1 MCGIFCLPQGFE
13 GLPEDR
19 APWCGV
25 PHDIHQTLLW
35 DLQNKPRR
43 GSIASDIHAFVSVG
57 STSEAPLFVF
67 TCALLRLPDGRKPQ
81 VKGVY
86 AFQKD
91 EPNTS
96 DKGWERRIIRR
107 SCDGLLLGVGV
118 DCHIVLCNQ
127 AVPLACLTQ
136 ESSYMQSMYVFMYAP
151 GVCHSSRM
159 RTGTSDSISANS
171 VEGDIDDP
179 IVPCNLRD

>member
-25 PHDIHQTLLW
+25 PHDTIHQTLLW

-43 GSIASDIHAFVSVG
+43 GSIALDIHAFVSVG
-57 STSEAPLFVF
+57 STSETPLFVF

-118 DCHIVLCNQ
+118 DCHIVQPGCAPCLPYTGILLH
-127 AVPLACLTQ
+127 AVNVCIHVCTGCLSLFAHAHGAVRLYLGKLGRRRHRRSYRPL
-136 ESSYMQSMYVFMYAP
+136 
-151 GVCHSSRM
+151 
-159 RTGTSDSISANS
+159 
-171 VEGDIDDP
+171 
-179 IVPCNLRD
+179 